1 MHYKN
6 GLLHTKKKMK
16 SYIVKITS
24 KRNENT
30 NIRCQYFLAK
40 QKRFAKKNY
49 MKTTINYLK
58 NDAHC
63 FSIVPFDNYI
73 AITQQI

>member
-1 MHYKN
+1 MKIQIFAN
-6 GLLHTKKKMK
+6 IFWQNKKDL
-16 SYIVKITS
+16 
-24 KRNENT
+24 
-30 NIRCQYFLAK
+30 Q
-40 QKRFAKKNY
+40 KNY

>member
-1 MHYKN
+1 
-6 GLLHTKKKMK
+6 MK
-16 SYIVKITS
+16 
-24 KRNENT
+24 NT
-30 NIRCQYFLAK
+30 NICCQYFTGK
-40 QKRFAKKNY
+40 TKKICKKNY

>member
-1 MHYKN
+1 
-6 GLLHTKKKMK
+6 MK

-30 NIRCQYFLAK
+30 NICCQYFTGK
-40 QKRFAKKNY
+40 TKKICKKNY

>member
-1 MHYKN
+1 
-6 GLLHTKKKMK
+6 
-16 SYIVKITS
+16 
-24 KRNENT
+24 
-30 NIRCQYFLAK
+30 
-40 QKRFAKKNY
+40 

-73 AITQQI
+73 AITQQK

>member
-1 MHYKN
+1 
-6 GLLHTKKKMK
+6 MK
-16 SYIVKITS
+16 IQILFA
-24 KRNENT
+24 
-30 NIRCQYFLAK
+30 NILLAK

>member
-1 MHYKN
+1 
-6 GLLHTKKKMK
+6 MK

-24 KRNENT
+24 KRNEKIQIFVA
-30 NIRCQYFLAK
+30 NILLAK

>member
-1 MHYKN
+1 MKIQIFAN
-6 GLLHTKKKMK
+6 ISWQNKKDL
-16 SYIVKITS
+16 
-24 KRNENT
+24 
-30 NIRCQYFLAK
+30 Q
-40 QKRFAKKNY
+40 KKNY